1 MSDRTDNTKR
11 QTGKTLAMM
20 EVGAQIQA
28 IVPRTLGEVFGLAE
42 MVHKAGLAPAS
53 VTSPQALTVI
63 YLKAMELGLP
73 PMASMEM
80 IGVINGKAALHSDG
94 IPALLWQHGFKI
106 REWYTGEESLETL
119 VAHCEI
125 TRPDGSQYTFAYSTK
140 DAIEN
145 GLYDPKTRDERRL
158 KSPWQRF
165 TKRMTRMRCRGW
177 LARDCASDVLKGMP
191 IFEEQADI
199 ELARGEYREVKP
211 AALVVPDDIP
221 DSEDDSGDAPTEAE
235 ETQDAPLANPTLYLQ
250 RLEEQLQAAD
260 TEEVFDEICEGHD
273 ALVEAGRVD
282 AQTQSAADDLR
293 EKYGQRLKT

>member
-1 MSDRTDNTKR
+1 MSDKK
-11 QTGKTLAMM
+11 QTGRTLAMM

-63 YLKAMELGLP
+63 YLKALELGLP

-125 TRPDGSQYTFAYSTK
+125 TRPEGDKYTFSYSTK

-145 GLYDPKTRDERRL
+145 GLYDPKCRDERRL

-199 ELARGEYREVKP
+199 ALSRSEYSETKP
-211 AALVVPDDIP
+211 AALAVPDDIP
-221 DSEDDSGDAPTEAE
+221 DDDATVEATVSEAE
-235 ETQDAPLANPTLYLQ
+235 ATQDAAIANVTAYLE
-250 RLEEQLQAAD
+250 RLDEQLATAEDKEQFDDVWTAH
-260 TEEVFDEICEGHD
+260 EE
-273 ALVEAGRVD
+273 LVEAGRVPRE
-282 AQTQSAADDLR
+282 AQDTAEDHY
-293 EKYGQRLKT
+293 EKHGKRFA